1 MDMFKKSLSIILGLF
16 LLASGRLYAQKPLS
30 LEECRNLAIE
40 NNNAL
45 KIATEQ
51 ERKAHY
57 DKKEAFT
64 KYLPELSATGAY
76 LRNQK
81 NLNIIPSSA
90 IPTSIST
97 PPISIPPA
105 INIPGMTFPIPE
117 ELRNS
122 ILGLGE
128 IDIKNIWVAGI
139 SLTQPVFMGGKIIA
153 YNDIRAYAE
162 ELAAT
167 MKDSKLSDV
176 IVEVD
181 EAYWQV
187 VSVSN
192 KKKLATS
199 YIDLLKKMD
208 SDIEAMVE
216 EGVAT
221 KADRLSVRVKLNE
234 AEMSLTKA
242 ENGLSLAKM
251 LLCQLCGLE
260 ISDQITLVDED
271 IETLPADEAP
281 MIADVSEAWSNRSE
295 LKSLELASK
304 IYDKQRRI
312 AVSEFMPN
320 VALTANYLWTSPSAF
335 DGLSNKFAGMW
346 NVGVMVKVP
355 LNFGSNI
362 AKLNAAKAEARI
374 KKYEFEEAK
383 EKIQLQVS
391 QSSYKLNE
399 AAKKLTA
406 AKTNVESADENLR
419 YANVGFEEGV
429 IPASDAMAAHAA
441 WVSAHSEMIDA
452 QIDVKLCKVYLDKAL
467 GRKL

>member
-1 MDMFKKSLSIILGLF
+1 MFKRSLTIAVAF
-16 LLASGRLYAQKPLS
+16 LLLAFDSVYAQRVLS

-51 ERKAHY
+51 ERKAYY

-76 LRNQK
+76 MCNQK

-90 IPTSIST
+90 IPISIST
-97 PPISIPPA
+97 PPINIPPV
-105 INIPGMTFPIPE
+105 ISMSGMTFPVPE
-117 ELRNS
+117 ELRSS
-122 ILGLGE
+122 ISELGE

-139 SLTQPVFMGGKIIA
+139 SLVQPVFMGGKIIA
-153 YNDIRAYAE
+153 YNDIRSYAE
-162 ELAAT
+162 ELATT

-176 IVEVD
+176 IVEID

-192 KKKLATS
+192 KKRLATS
-199 YIDLLKKMD
+199 YVDLLKKMD

-221 KADRLSVRVKLNE
+221 KADRLSVSVKLNE
-234 AEMSLTKA
+234 ADMTLAKA

-260 ISDQITLVDED
+260 ISNQIILADEN
-271 IETLPADEAP
+271 IETLPVDETP
-281 MIADVSEAWSNRSE
+281 IIADVNEAWSNRSE
-295 LKSLELASK
+295 IKSLELAAK
-304 IYDKQRRI
+304 IYDKQKSI

-320 VALTANYLWTSPSAF
+320 VALTANYLWTNPSAF

-355 LNFGSNI
+355 LNFGANA
-362 AKLNAAKAEARI
+362 AKLNAAKAESRI
-374 KKYEFEEAK
+374 KKYELEEAK
-383 EKIQLQVS
+383 EKIQLQVN

-399 AAKKLTA
+399 AVKKLSA
-406 AKTNVESADENLR
+406 VKANVEKSDENLR

-429 IPASDAMAAHAA
+429 ISASDAMAAHTA
-441 WVSAHSEMIDA
+441 WISAHSELIDA
-452 QIDVKLCKVYLDKAL
+452 QIDAMLCKIYLNKAL

>member
-1 MDMFKKSLSIILGLF
+1 MSKKGLTIILGF
-16 LLASGRLYAQKPLS
+16 VLLLPGGLKAQQALS
-30 LEECRNLAIE
+30 LEECRSLAIK

-45 KIATEQ
+45 KIASEQ
-51 ERKAHY
+51 ERKAYY

-81 NLNIIPSSA
+81 NLNIISSSV
-90 IPTSIST
+90 IPTAITT
-97 PPISIPPA
+97 PPISLPPA
-105 INIPGMTFPIPE
+105 ISIPEMTIPVPE
-117 ELRNS
+117 ELRNR

-128 IDIKNIWVAGI
+128 IDIKNIWVAGV

-162 ELAAT
+162 ELATT
-167 MKDSKLSDV
+167 MKDTKLSDV

-192 KKKLATS
+192 KRRLANA
-199 YIDLLKKMD
+199 YVDLLKKMD
-208 SDIEAMVE
+208 SDIEAMLE

-221 KADRLSVRVKLNE
+221 KADRLSVSVKLNE
-234 AEMSLTKA
+234 AEMTLTKA

-260 ISDQITLVDED
+260 ISDQITLADENIETVLVDETPVA
-271 IETLPADEAP
+271 I
-281 MIADVSEAWSNRSE
+281 DVNEAWSNRSE
-295 LKSLELASK
+295 IKSLELASK
-304 IYDKQRRI
+304 IYDKQQRI

-320 VALTANYLWTSPSAF
+320 VALTANYLWTSPSGF

-355 LNFGSNI
+355 LNFGSNA
-362 AKLNAAKAEARI
+362 AKLNAAKAESRI
-374 KKYEFEEAK
+374 KKYEIEEAK
-383 EKIQLQVS
+383 EKIQLQVN
-391 QSSYKLNE
+391 QSNYKLNE
-399 AAKKLTA
+399 AVKKLTA
-406 AKTNVESADENLR
+406 AKANVEKADENLR
-419 YANVGFEEGV
+419 YANIGFEEGV
-429 IPASDAMAAHAA
+429 IPASDAMAAHTA
-441 WVSAHSEMIDA
+441 WILAHSELIDA
-452 QIDVKLCKVYLDKAL
+452 QIDATLCRVYLNKAL

>member
-1 MDMFKKSLSIILGLF
+1 MFKKNLTVF
-16 LLASGRLYAQKPLS
+16 LVFVFLASNGVYAQKVLS
-30 LEECRNLAIE
+30 LEECRNLAME

-51 ERKAHY
+51 ERKAYY

-105 INIPGMTFPIPE
+105 INIPGMTFPIPD

-122 ILGLGE
+122 ILELGE
-128 IDIKNIWVAGI
+128 IDIKNIWVAGV
-139 SLTQPVFMGGKIIA
+139 SLVQPLFMGGKIIA
-153 YNDIRAYAE
+153 YNDIRSYAE
-162 ELAAT
+162 ELATA
-167 MKDSKLSDV
+167 MKDTKLSDV

-192 KKKLATS
+192 KKKLANA
-199 YIDLLKKMD
+199 YVDLLKKMD

-221 KADRLSVRVKLNE
+221 KADRLSVSVKLNE
-234 AEMSLTKA
+234 AEMTLTKA

-260 ISDQITLVDED
+260 ISDQISLIDEN
-271 IETLPADEAP
+271 IETLPVDETP
-281 MIADVSEAWSNRSE
+281 MVTDVNEAWSNRSE
-295 LKSLELASK
+295 IRSLELAAK
-304 IYDKQRRI
+304 IYDKQKSI

-320 VALTANYLWTSPSAF
+320 IALTANYLWTSPSAF
-335 DGLSNKFAGMW
+335 DGLS
-346 NVGVMVKVP
+346 
-355 LNFGSNI
+355 S
-362 AKLNAAKAEARI
+362 
-374 KKYEFEEAK
+374 
-383 EKIQLQVS
+383 
-391 QSSYKLNE
+391 
-399 AAKKLTA
+399 
-406 AKTNVESADENLR
+406 
-419 YANVGFEEGV
+419 
-429 IPASDAMAAHAA
+429 
-441 WVSAHSEMIDA
+441 
-452 QIDVKLCKVYLDKAL
+452 
-467 GRKL
+467 